1 VPVDCCAPN
10 PDDPETEAP
19 LLSKAHAIHPEHDFP
34 PDFPS
39 RFHEKSSTRAGS
51 GDLQPSPR

>member
-1 VPVDCCAPN
+1 VSPSLRARVPVDCCAPN

-39 RFHEKSSTRAGS
+39 RFHEK
-51 GDLQPSPR
+51 